1 MCIGIPMQI
10 IESRFGYARCEG
22 MGMQREV
29 ETLLVGEQPPG
40 TWLLI
45 FLDSARE
52 VLSEQDAHRITDAVK
67 AVNLVMQHEG
77 GISETAL
84 PDNSIEA
91 LFADLIDREI
101 PKPDSLIALEQ
112 SHHQQNLSLRA
123 QRGNLNTDNE
133 TKDCLVANAP
143 RNDTTR
149 G

>member
-1 MCIGIPMQI
+1 MCIGIPMQVV
-10 IESRFGYARCEG
+10 ESGFGYARCEG

-52 VLSEQDAHRITDAVK
+52 VLSEEDAARITDAVK
-67 AVNLVMQHEG
+67 AVDLIMQNDG
-77 GISETAL
+77 AISQSSLENET
-84 PDNSIEA
+84 IEA

-112 SHHQQNLSLRA
+112 SRKKH
-123 QRGNLNTDNE
+123 
-133 TKDCLVANAP
+133 
-143 RNDTTR
+143 
-149 G
+149 

>member
-1 MCIGIPMQI
+1 MCIGIPMQV
-10 IESRFGYARCEG
+10 IESGFGYARCEG

-52 VLSEQDAHRITDAVK
+52 VLSEEDATRITDAVK
-67 AVNLVMQHEG
+67 AVDMIMQHNG
-77 GISETAL
+77 SLSQAAL
-84 PDNSIEA
+84 PDATIES

-112 SHHQQNLSLRA
+112 SRKKQ
-123 QRGNLNTDNE
+123 
-133 TKDCLVANAP
+133 
-143 RNDTTR
+143 
-149 G
+149 

>member
-1 MCIGIPMQI
+1 MCIGIPMQV
-10 IESRFGYARCEG
+10 IESGFGYALCEG

-52 VLSEQDAHRITDAVK
+52 VLSEEDAGRITDAVK
-67 AVNLVMQHEG
+67 AIDLIMQNDG
-77 GISETAL
+77 GISETSL
-84 PDNSIEA
+84 KGESIEA

-112 SHHQQNLSLRA
+112 SRKKH
-123 QRGNLNTDNE
+123 
-133 TKDCLVANAP
+133 
-143 RNDTTR
+143 
-149 G
+149 